1 MTISPENFTHGTRAV
16 IDAAVQLMMQRKNVQ
31 LDVEHILFAMA
42 DATDGPVRDTLDIL
56 EVDPEALRVDL
67 LRLIDSKPLGIGQ
80 PRGRQRQIFITPR
93 AQNVMSKAHSIQRKT
108 FRDDLMSMDHL
119 FIAIVEEADGDL
131 ARLLVKHRI
140 TSDRVYVAVHQVRGA
155 ARVTSPDSEQ
165 AYGILRKYTTD
176 LTKLAAE
183 GKLDPIVGRD
193 YEIRRV
199 MQTLTRRNKN
209 NPALIGDAGVGK
221 TAIVE
226 GLAQMLVS
234 GDVPST
240 LAGKRVLALSIGV
253 LLAGAKFRGEFEERL
268 KSVIEE
274 VQASAG
280 EIILFVDELHSVVGA
295 GTGSEGSLDAANMMK
310 PALARGELQ
319 VVGATTPEEYRR
331 FIEKDSALE
340 RRFTPIWIEEPDED
354 SAVEMLKALR
364 NNYEQHHG
372 VELTDAAL
380 NAAVRLSDRY
390 VTDRQL
396 PDKAVDLIDEAAAK
410 ARIERAPAVVVDSS
424 EEALETPPLV
434 IDDADIATLISERI
448 GVPLDQLVEQEVE
461 KLLKLEDRLHERV
474 IGQDR
479 AVNTLS
485 DAVRRGRMGL
495 KDASRPTGV
504 FLFMGPTGVGKTE
517 LAKALAEFM
526 FDDPNHMIRLDMSEY
541 EERHSISRMI
551 GAPPGYVGY
560 DDAGQL
566 TEAVRRRPY
575 SVILLDEIEKAHPNI
590 YDSMLQIF
598 DAGQLT
604 DGHGRTVDF
613 SNSIIIMT
621 SNLGTADQNKGGL
634 GFAIGNNDS
643 GLNGFDSPGLTN
655 RHQTTLKS
663 RFSPE
668 FLNRIDEIV
677 VFDPLGRNEIDHIV
691 SKFIHQVEQR
701 LNDRAITIELTETA
715 NRWIAERGYDTWM
728 GARPM
733 ARAIQ
738 RHIESPLALALIK
751 GEINCGAHVVID
763 VEDGRIVFSS
773 TATDRIESTTDS
785 TAEVATVDTN

>member
-1 MTISPENFTHGTRAV
+1 MAISPENFTHQTRAV

-31 LDVEHILFAMA
+31 LDVEHILFAM
-42 DATDGPVRDTLDIL
+42 TDGNESPVRKILDVL
-56 EVDPEALRVDL
+56 EVDTEAFRTDL
-67 LRLIDSKPLGIGQ
+67 MALIDARPKGIGQ
-80 PRGRQRQIFITPR
+80 PTGRQRQIFITPR
-93 AQNVMSKAHSIQRKT
+93 AQNAMSKAQSIQRKT
-108 FRDDLMSMDHL
+108 FRDELMSMDHL
-119 FIAIVEEADGDL
+119 LIAIVEEADGDL
-131 ARLLVKHRI
+131 ARVLTKHRV
-140 TSDRVYVAVHQVRGA
+140 TAERVYQADHQVRGA
-155 ARVTSPDSEQ
+155 ARVTSPDAEE
-165 AYGILRKYTTD
+165 AYGTLSKYTTD
-176 LTKLAAE
+176 LTRLALE

-199 MQTLTRRNKN
+199 MQTLTRRSKN
-209 NPALIGDAGVGK
+209 NPVLIGDAGVGK

-234 GDVPST
+234 EGVPEM
-240 LAGKRVLALSIGV
+240 LANKRVLALSIGV

-268 KSVIEE
+268 KAVIDEA
-274 VQASAG
+274 QASAG
-280 EIILFVDELHSVVGA
+280 EIILFIDELHSVVGA

-340 RRFTPIWIEEPDED
+340 RRFTPIWVEEPEEE

-364 NNYEQHHG
+364 KNYETHHG
-372 VELTDAAL
+372 VQLTDAAL

-390 VTDRQL
+390 ITDRQL

-410 ARIERAPAVVVDSS
+410 ARIERAPVVVVDQSD
-424 EEALETPPLV
+424 EPTEPERLV
-434 IDDADIATLISERI
+434 ISEKDIAALISERI
-448 GVPLDQLVEQEVE
+448 GVPLDQLVEEEVE

-479 AVNTLS
+479 AVSTLA

-560 DDAGQL
+560 EDAGQL

-598 DAGQLT
+598 DDGRLT

-613 SNSIIIMT
+613 SNTIIIMT

-634 GFAIGNNDS
+634 GFAIGGS
-643 GLNGFDSPGLTN
+643 EATSNGFDSPGLTN
-655 RHQTTLKS
+655 RHESALKS

-668 FLNRIDEIV
+668 FLNRIDDVV
-677 VFDPLGRNEIDHIV
+677 VFDPLGRDEIDQIV
-691 SKFIHQVEQR
+691 DKFVRQVEQR
-701 LNDRAITIELTETA
+701 LADRSIGIELTPEA
-715 NRWIAERGYDTWM
+715 KSWIAKRGYDTWM

-733 ARAIQ
+733 ARAMQ
-738 RHIESPLALALIK
+738 RYIESPLALALIK
-751 GEINCGAHVVID
+751 GEVNDGAHVVVD
-763 VEDGRIVFSS
+763 VVEDAIVFDSGVVDEEFAKS
-773 TATDRIESTTDS
+773 ESTLALTH
-785 TAEVATVDTN
+785 

>member
-1 MTISPENFTHGTRAV
+1 MAISPENFTHQTRAV

-31 LDVEHILFAMA
+31 LDVEHILFAM
-42 DATDGPVRDTLDIL
+42 TDGNESPVRKILDVL
-56 EVDPEALRVDL
+56 EVDTEAFRTDL
-67 LRLIDSKPLGIGQ
+67 MVLIDAKPKGIGQ
-80 PRGRQRQIFITPR
+80 PTGRQRQIFITPR
-93 AQNVMSKAHSIQRKT
+93 AQNAMSKAQSIQRKT

-119 FIAIVEEADGDL
+119 LIAIVEEADGDL
-131 ARLLVKHRI
+131 ARVLSKHRV
-140 TSDRVYVAVHQVRGA
+140 TAERVYQADHQVRGA
-155 ARVTSPDSEQ
+155 ARVTSPDAEE
-165 AYGILRKYTTD
+165 AYGTLSKFTTD
-176 LTKLAAE
+176 LTRLARD

-199 MQTLTRRNKN
+199 MQTLTRRSKN
-209 NPALIGDAGVGK
+209 NPVLIGDAGVGK

-226 GLAQMLVS
+226 GLAQMLMS
-234 GDVPST
+234 EGVPEM
-240 LAGKRVLALSIGV
+240 LANKRVLALSIGV

-268 KSVIEE
+268 KAVIDEA
-274 VQASAG
+274 QASAG
-280 EIILFVDELHSVVGA
+280 EIILFIDELHSVVGA
-295 GTGSEGSLDAANMMK
+295 GTSSEGSLDAANMMK

-340 RRFTPIWIEEPDED
+340 RRFTPIWVEEPKEE

-364 NNYEQHHG
+364 KNYETHHG
-372 VELTDAAL
+372 VQLTNAAL
-380 NAAVRLSDRY
+380 DAAVRLSDRY
-390 VTDRQL
+390 ITDRQL

-410 ARIERAPAVVVDSS
+410 ARIERAPVVVVDQSDESS
-424 EEALETPPLV
+424 EPERLLISEK
-434 IDDADIATLISERI
+434 DIAALISERI
-448 GVPLDQLVEQEVE
+448 GVPLDQLVEEEVE

-474 IGQDR
+474 IGQNR
-479 AVNTLS
+479 AVSTLA

-598 DAGQLT
+598 DDGRLT

-613 SNSIIIMT
+613 SNTIIIMT

-634 GFAIGNNDS
+634 GFAIGGS
-643 GLNGFDSPGLTN
+643 EATSNGFDSPGLTN
-655 RHQTTLKS
+655 RHESALKS

-668 FLNRIDEIV
+668 FLNRIDDVV
-677 VFDPLGRNEIDHIV
+677 VFDPLGRDEIDYIV
-691 SKFIHQVEQR
+691 EKFIRQVEQR
-701 LNDRAITIELTETA
+701 LTDRSIGIELTPEA
-715 NRWIAERGYDTWM
+715 KSWIAERGYDTWM

-733 ARAIQ
+733 ARAMQ
-738 RHIESPLALALIK
+738 RYIESPLALAIIK
-751 GEINCGAHVVID
+751 GEINDGAHVVVD
-763 VEDGRIVFSS
+763 VVEDAIVLDSGVVDEEFTKS
-773 TATDRIESTTDS
+773 ESTLAS
-785 TAEVATVDTN
+785 AH

>member
-1 MTISPENFTHGTRAV
+1 MAISPENFTHQTRAV

-31 LDVEHILFAMA
+31 LDVEHILFAM
-42 DATDGPVRDTLDIL
+42 TDGNESPVRKILDVL
-56 EVDPEALRVDL
+56 EVDTEALRTDL
-67 LRLIDSKPLGIGQ
+67 MALIDAKPKGIGQ
-80 PRGRQRQIFITPR
+80 PTGRQRQIFITPR
-93 AQNVMSKAHSIQRKT
+93 AQNAMSKAQSIQRKT
-108 FRDDLMSMDHL
+108 FRDELMSMDHL
-119 FIAIVEEADGDL
+119 LIAIVEEADGDL
-131 ARLLVKHRI
+131 ARVLAKHRV
-140 TSDRVYVAVHQVRGA
+140 TAERVYQADHQVRGA
-155 ARVTSPDSEQ
+155 ARVTSPDAEE
-165 AYGILRKYTTD
+165 AYGTLSKYTTD
-176 LTKLAAE
+176 LTRLARD

-193 YEIRRV
+193 NEIRRV
-199 MQTLTRRNKN
+199 MQTLTRRSKN
-209 NPALIGDAGVGK
+209 NPVLIGDAGVGK

-234 GDVPST
+234 EGVPEM
-240 LAGKRVLALSIGV
+240 LANKRVLALSIGV

-268 KSVIEE
+268 KAVIDEA
-274 VQASAG
+274 QASAG
-280 EIILFVDELHSVVGA
+280 EIILFIDELHSVVGA

-340 RRFTPIWIEEPDED
+340 RRFTPIWVEEPEEE

-364 NNYEQHHG
+364 KNYETHHG
-372 VELTDAAL
+372 VQLTDAAL

-390 VTDRQL
+390 ITDRQL

-410 ARIERAPAVVVDSS
+410 ARIERAPVVVVDQSD
-424 EEALETPPLV
+424 EPTKPERLV
-434 IDDADIATLISERI
+434 INEKDIAALISERI
-448 GVPLDQLVEQEVE
+448 GVPLDQLVEEEVE

-479 AVNTLS
+479 AVSTLA

-598 DAGQLT
+598 DDGRLT

-613 SNSIIIMT
+613 SNTIIIMT

-634 GFAIGNNDS
+634 GFAIGS
-643 GLNGFDSPGLTN
+643 SEAASNGFDSPGLTS
-655 RHQTTLKS
+655 RHESALKS

-668 FLNRIDEIV
+668 FLNRIDDVV
-677 VFDPLGRNEIDHIV
+677 VFDPLGRDEIDQIV
-691 SKFIHQVEQR
+691 DKFVRQVEQR
-701 LNDRAITIELTETA
+701 LADRSIGVELTPDA
-715 NRWIAERGYDTWM
+715 KSWIAERGYDTWM

-733 ARAIQ
+733 ARAMQ
-738 RHIESPLALALIK
+738 RYIESPLALALIK
-751 GEINCGAHVVID
+751 GEVNDGAHVIVD
-763 VEDGRIVFSS
+763 VVEDTIVFDSS
-773 TATDRIESTTDS
+773 VVDEEFAKSESTL
-785 TAEVATVDTN
+785 APAH

>member
-1 MTISPENFTHGTRAV
+1 MTVSPDSLTHGARATL
-16 IDAAVQLMMQRKNVQ
+16 DAAVQLMLQRKQVQ
-31 LDVEHILFAMA
+31 LDVEHILFAMT
-42 DATDGPVRDTLDIL
+42 DAPDGPFRQILDHL
-56 EVDPEALRVDL
+56 EVEPENLRTDL
-67 LRLIDSKPLGIGQ
+67 MRLIDSKPMGIG
-80 PRGRQRQIFITPR
+80 RTLGGQRQIFLTPR
-93 AQNVMSKAHSIQRKT
+93 AQNAISKAQTIQRKT
-108 FRDDLMSMDHL
+108 FRDELMSVDHL
-119 FIAIVEEADGDL
+119 VIAIVEEADGEL
-131 ARLLVKHRI
+131 AKVLAKHRI
-140 TSDRVYVAVHQVRGA
+140 TAERVYVADHQVRGA
-155 ARVTSPDSEQ
+155 ARVTSPDAEQ
-165 AYGILRKYTTD
+165 AYGVLQKYTTD
-176 LTKLAAE
+176 LTRLARD

-199 MQTLTRRNKN
+199 MQTLTRRTKN

-221 TAIVE
+221 TAIIE
-226 GLAQMLVS
+226 GIAQKIVV
-234 GDVPST
+234 GDVPSM
-240 LAGKRVLALSIGV
+240 LENKRVLALSIGV

-268 KSVIEE
+268 KSVIDEA
-274 VQASAG
+274 QASAG

-331 FIEKDSALE
+331 FIEKDAALE
-340 RRFTPIWIEEPDED
+340 RRFTPIWVEEPDEESATAMLGALRKSYEEHHNVTLTD
-354 SAVEMLKALR
+354 SALR
-364 NNYEQHHG
+364 
-372 VELTDAAL
+372 
-380 NAAVRLSDRY
+380 AAVRLSDRY
-390 VTDRQL
+390 ITDRQL

-410 ARIERAPAVVVDSS
+410 ARIERAPVATVDQDTGASTAPS
-424 EEALETPPLV
+424 LI
-434 IDDADIATLISERI
+434 IDDADIAALISERI
-448 GVPLDQLVEQEVE
+448 GVSLDQLVEEEVE

-474 IGQDR
+474 IGQDQ
-479 AVNTLS
+479 AVKTLA

-495 KDASRPTGV
+495 KDPSRPTGV

-560 DDAGQL
+560 EDSGQL

-598 DAGQLT
+598 DDGRLT

-613 SNSIIIMT
+613 TNTIIIMT
-621 SNLGTADQNKGGL
+621 SNLGTADRNRVGL
-634 GFAIGNNDS
+634 GFIAAQENGS
-643 GLNGFDSPGLTN
+643 RGGFDSPGLTTQ
-655 RHQTTLKS
+655 HQDALKN

-668 FLNRIDEIV
+668 FLNRIDDII
-677 VFDPLGRNEIDHIV
+677 VFDALGRDEIDQIV
-691 SKFIHQVEQR
+691 LKFVRQVEQR
-701 LNDRAITIELTETA
+701 LEDRNISIELTDA
-715 NRWIAERGYDTWM
+715 AQAWIAEQGYDTWM

-751 GEINCGAHVVID
+751 DEVKDGSHVMID
-763 VEDGRIVFSS
+763 VVDDQVVF
-773 TATDRIESTTDS
+773 TADSLETESALHELT
-785 TAEVATVDTN
+785 VAQIG

>member
-1 MTISPENFTHGTRAV
+1 MAISPENFTHQTRAV

-31 LDVEHILFAMA
+31 LDVEHILFAM
-42 DATDGPVRDTLDIL
+42 TDGNESPVRKILDVL
-56 EVDPEALRVDL
+56 EVDTKAFRTDL
-67 LRLIDSKPLGIGQ
+67 MVLIDAKPKGIGH
-80 PRGRQRQIFITPR
+80 PTGRQRQIFITPR
-93 AQNVMSKAHSIQRKT
+93 AQNAMSKAQSIQRKT

-119 FIAIVEEADGDL
+119 LIAIVEEADGDL
-131 ARLLVKHRI
+131 ARVLSKHRV
-140 TSDRVYVAVHQVRGA
+140 TAERVYQADHQVRGA
-155 ARVTSPDSEQ
+155 ARVTSPDAEE
-165 AYGILRKYTTD
+165 AYGTLSKYTTD
-176 LTKLAAE
+176 LTRLARE

-199 MQTLTRRNKN
+199 MQTLTRRSKN
-209 NPALIGDAGVGK
+209 NPVLIGDAGVGK

-234 GDVPST
+234 EGVPEM
-240 LAGKRVLALSIGV
+240 LANKRVLALSIGV

-268 KSVIEE
+268 KAVIDEA
-274 VQASAG
+274 QASAG
-280 EIILFVDELHSVVGA
+280 EIILFIDELHSVVGA

-319 VVGATTPEEYRR
+319 VVGATTPGEYRR

-340 RRFTPIWIEEPDED
+340 RRFTPIWVEEPEEE
-354 SAVEMLKALR
+354 SAIEMLKALR
-364 NNYEQHHG
+364 KNYETHHG
-372 VELTDAAL
+372 VQLTDAAL
-380 NAAVRLSDRY
+380 SAAVRLSDRY
-390 VTDRQL
+390 ITDRQL

-410 ARIERAPAVVVDSS
+410 ARIERAPLVVVDQSDESS
-424 EEALETPPLV
+424 ESERLV
-434 IDDADIATLISERI
+434 ISEKDIAALISERI
-448 GVPLDQLVEQEVE
+448 GVPLDQLVEEEVE

-479 AVNTLS
+479 AVSTLA

-598 DAGQLT
+598 DDGRLT

-613 SNSIIIMT
+613 SNTIIIMT
-621 SNLGTADQNKGGL
+621 SNLGTAYQNKGGL
-634 GFAIGNNDS
+634 GFAIGDS
-643 GLNGFDSPGLTN
+643 EATSNGFNLPGLTN
-655 RHQTTLKS
+655 RHESALKS

-668 FLNRIDEIV
+668 FLNRIDDVV
-677 VFDPLGRNEIDHIV
+677 VFDPLGRDEIDQIV
-691 SKFIHQVEQR
+691 DKFVQQVEIR
-701 LNDRAITIELTETA
+701 LSDRSIGIELTPEA
-715 NRWIAERGYDTWM
+715 KSWIAERGYDTWM

-733 ARAIQ
+733 ARVMQ
-738 RHIESPLALALIK
+738 RYIESPLALALIK
-751 GEINCGAHVVID
+751 GEVNDGSHVVVGVD
-763 VEDGRIVFSS
+763 DDRIVF
-773 TATDRIESTTDS
+773 ATERVGEEFAKSESTLAS
-785 TAEVATVDTN
+785 AQ

>member
-1 MTISPENFTHGTRAV
+1 MTISPENFTHGTRDV

-31 LDVEHILFAMA
+31 LDVEHILFAMT
-42 DATDGPVRDTLDIL
+42 DAADGPVREILDIL
-56 EVDPEALRVDL
+56 EVDAEKLRNDL
-67 LRLIDSKPLGIGQ
+67 MRLIDSKPLGIGH

-93 AQNVMSKAHSIQRKT
+93 AQNVMSKAQTIQRKT
-108 FRDDLMSMDHL
+108 FRDELMSMDHL
-119 FIAIVEEADGDL
+119 FIAIVEEADGEL
-131 ARLLVKHRI
+131 AKVLVKHRI
-140 TSDRVYVAVHQVRGA
+140 TPDRVYVADHQVRGA

-165 AYGILRKYTTD
+165 AYGVLRRYTTD
-176 LTKLAAE
+176 LTQLAAE

-199 MQTLTRRNKN
+199 MQTLTRRSKN

-234 GDVPST
+234 GDVPPM

-274 VQASAG
+274 AQASAG

-340 RRFTPIWIEEPDED
+340 RRFTPIWIEEPEEE
-354 SAVEMLKALR
+354 SAVEMMKALR
-364 NNYEQHHG
+364 NNYEKHHG

-390 VTDRQL
+390 ITDRNL

-410 ARIERAPAVVVDSS
+410 ARIERAPAVVVHQTDDLP
-424 EEALETPPLV
+424 EAPTLV
-434 IDDADIATLISERI
+434 IDDEDIATLISERI
-448 GVPLDQLVEQEVE
+448 GVPLDQLVEEEVE

-479 AVNTLS
+479 AVGTLA

-526 FDDPNHMIRLDMSEY
+526 FDDPNHLIRLDMSEY
-541 EERHSISRMI
+541 EERHSLSRMI

-598 DAGQLT
+598 DDGRLT

-613 SNSIIIMT
+613 SNTIIIMT

-634 GFAIGNNDS
+634 GFATS
-643 GLNGFDSPGLTN
+643 TNGSTSSAFDSPGVTN
-655 RHQTTLKS
+655 RHQSVLRS

-677 VFDPLGRNEIDHIV
+677 VFEPLARTEIDQIV
-691 SKFIHQVEQR
+691 SKFVGQVEER
-701 LNDRAITIELTETA
+701 LEDRAITIELTSLAIE
-715 NRWIAERGYDTWM
+715 WIAERGYDTWM

-738 RHIESPLALALIK
+738 RHIESPLALSLIK
-751 GEINCGAHVVID
+751 GEIDDRSHVVID
-763 VEDGRIVFSS
+763 VVDDRIVFAS
-773 TATDRIESTTDS
+773 AFIQGQETTN
-785 TAEVATVDTN
+785 ELPVAIVN

>member
-1 MTISPENFTHGTRAV
+1 MTISPDNFTHGARAIIQTAFQLV
-16 IDAAVQLMMQRKNVQ
+16 VQHKDVQ
-31 LDVEHILFAMA
+31 LDVEHILIAMTEA
-42 DATDGPVRDTLDIL
+42 NDGPVKEILSNL
-56 EVDPEALRVDL
+56 EVDSEGLRSDV
-67 LRLIDSKPLGIGQ
+67 LRLLEIKPKGI
-80 PRGRQRQIFITPR
+80 PRVRGNQVQIYPTPR
-93 AQNVMSKAHSIQRKT
+93 ADNVMIKAQTIQRKT
-108 FRDDLMSMDHL
+108 FRDDLMSVDHL
-119 FIAIVEEADGDL
+119 LIAIVEEADGDL
-131 ARLLVKHRI
+131 AKVLSKHRI
-140 TSDRVYVAVHQVRGA
+140 TTDRVYVAVHQVRGA
-155 ARVTSPDSEQ
+155 ARVTTPDAEQ
-165 AYGILRKYTTD
+165 AYGMLRKYTTD
-176 LTKLAAE
+176 LTQLARE

-193 YEIRRV
+193 FEIRRV
-199 MQTLTRRNKN
+199 MQTLTRRSKN
-209 NPALIGDAGVGK
+209 NPVLIGDAGVGK

-234 GDVPST
+234 GEVPSM

-268 KSVIEE
+268 KSVIDEA
-274 VQASAG
+274 QASAG

-295 GTGSEGSLDAANMMK
+295 GTGSDGSLDAANMMK

-340 RRFTPIWIEEPDED
+340 RRFTPIWVEEPDEA

-364 NNYEQHHG
+364 KNYEAHHR

-380 NAAVRLSDRY
+380 KAAARLSDRY
-390 VTDRQL
+390 ITDRQL

-410 ARIERAPAVVVDSS
+410 ARIERAPVGIVDESDTPTEAEPLLID
-424 EEALETPPLV
+424 EE
-434 IDDADIATLISERI
+434 DIAALISERV
-448 GVPLDQLVEQEVE
+448 GVPLNQLVEQEVE

-479 AVNTLS
+479 SVHTLA

-598 DAGQLT
+598 DDGRLT

-613 SNSIIIMT
+613 TNTIIIMT
-621 SNLGTADQNKGGL
+621 SNLGTADQKRGEL
-634 GFAIGNNDS
+634 GFATSSPDTRS
-643 GLNGFDSPGLTN
+643 NGFDSPGLSG
-655 RHQTTLKS
+655 RHQSALKS

-677 VFDPLGRNEIDHIV
+677 VFDPLGYEEIDQIV
-691 SKFIHQVEQR
+691 LKFVRQVEER
-701 LNDRAITIELTETA
+701 LANRSITIELTPA
-715 NRWIAERGYDTWM
+715 AQGWVAERGYDTWM

-751 GEINCGAHVVID
+751 GEINDGSHVVID
-763 VEDGRIVFSS
+763 VADDHVSFESVSRGSID
-773 TATDRIESTTDS
+773 ATEEHAES
-785 TAEVATVDTN
+785 VAI

>member
-1 MTISPENFTHGTRAV
+1 M
-16 IDAAVQLMMQRKNVQ
+16 
-31 LDVEHILFAMA
+31 
-42 DATDGPVRDTLDIL
+42 
-56 EVDPEALRVDL
+56 
-67 LRLIDSKPLGIGQ
+67 
-80 PRGRQRQIFITPR
+80 
-93 AQNVMSKAHSIQRKT
+93 
-108 FRDDLMSMDHL
+108 
-119 FIAIVEEADGDL
+119 
-131 ARLLVKHRI
+131 
-140 TSDRVYVAVHQVRGA
+140 
-155 ARVTSPDSEQ
+155 TSPDSEQ
-165 AYGILRKYTTD
+165 AYGVLRRYTTD
-176 LTKLAAE
+176 LTQLAAE

-199 MQTLTRRNKN
+199 MQTLTRRSKN

-234 GDVPST
+234 GDVPPM

-274 VQASAG
+274 AQASAG

-340 RRFTPIWIEEPDED
+340 RRFTPIWIEEPEEE
-354 SAVEMLKALR
+354 SAVEMMKALR
-364 NNYEQHHG
+364 NNYEKHHG

-390 VTDRQL
+390 ITDRNL

-410 ARIERAPAVVVDSS
+410 ARIERAPAVVVDQTDDLP
-424 EEALETPPLV
+424 EAPTLV
-434 IDDADIATLISERI
+434 IDDEDIATLISERI
-448 GVPLDQLVEQEVE
+448 GVPLDQLVEEEVE

-479 AVNTLS
+479 AVGTLA

-495 KDASRPTGV
+495 KDASSPTGV

-526 FDDPNHMIRLDMSEY
+526 FDDPNHLIRLDMSEY
-541 EERHSISRMI
+541 EERHSLSRMI

-598 DAGQLT
+598 DDGRLT

-613 SNSIIIMT
+613 SNTIIIMT

-634 GFAIGNNDS
+634 GFATS
-643 GLNGFDSPGLTN
+643 TNGSTSSAFDSPGVTN
-655 RHQTTLKS
+655 RHQSALRS

-677 VFDPLGRNEIDHIV
+677 VFEPLARTEIDQIV
-691 SKFIHQVEQR
+691 SKFVGQVEER
-701 LNDRAITIELTETA
+701 LEDRAITIELTSLAIE
-715 NRWIAERGYDTWM
+715 WIAERGYDTWM

-738 RHIESPLALALIK
+738 RHIESPLALSLIK
-751 GEINCGAHVVID
+751 GEIDDRSHVVID
-763 VEDGRIVFSS
+763 VVDDRIVFAS
-773 TATDRIESTTDS
+773 AFIQGQETTN
-785 TAEVATVDTN
+785 ELPVAIVN

>member
-1 MTISPENFTHGTRAV
+1 MTFSPENFTHQTRAV

-31 LDVEHILFAMA
+31 LDVEHILFTM
-42 DATDGPVRDTLDIL
+42 TDGNESPVRKILDVL
-56 EVDPEALRVDL
+56 GVDIDDFRTDL
-67 LRLIDSKPLGIGQ
+67 MFLIDAKPKGIGH
-80 PRGRQRQIFITPR
+80 PTGRQRQIFITPR
-93 AQNVMSKAHSIQRKT
+93 AQNAISKAQSIQRKT

-119 FIAIVEEADGDL
+119 LIAIVEEADGEL
-131 ARLLVKHRI
+131 ARVLAKHRI
-140 TSDRVYVAVHQVRGA
+140 TAEYVYQADHQVRGA
-155 ARVTSPDSEQ
+155 ARVTSPDAEE
-165 AYGILRKYTTD
+165 AYGTLSKYTTD
-176 LTKLAAE
+176 LTRLARD

-199 MQTLTRRNKN
+199 MQTLTRRSKN
-209 NPALIGDAGVGK
+209 NPVLIGDAGVGK

-226 GLAQMLVS
+226 GLAQ
-234 GDVPST
+234 T
-240 LAGKRVLALSIGV
+240 LASEGVPEMLANKRVLAMSIGV

-268 KSVIEE
+268 KAVIDEA
-274 VQASAG
+274 QASAG
-280 EIILFVDELHSVVGA
+280 EVILFIDELHSVVGA

-340 RRFTPIWIEEPDED
+340 RRFTPIWVEEPGEE

-364 NNYEQHHG
+364 NNYETHHG
-372 VELTDAAL
+372 VQLTDAAL
-380 NAAVRLSDRY
+380 DAAVRLSDRY

-410 ARIERAPAVVVDSS
+410 ARIERAPLAVVEQTDETS
-424 EEALETPPLV
+424 EPERLV
-434 IDDADIATLISERI
+434 ISEKDIAALISERI
-448 GVPLDQLVEQEVE
+448 GVPLDQLVEEEVE

-474 IGQDR
+474 IGQNR
-479 AVNTLS
+479 AVSILA

-526 FDDPNHMIRLDMSEY
+526 FDDPHHMIRLDMSEY

-575 SVILLDEIEKAHPNI
+575 SVILLDEIEKAHSNI

-598 DAGQLT
+598 DDGRLT

-613 SNSIIIMT
+613 SNTIIIMT

-634 GFAIGNNDS
+634 GFAIGGS
-643 GLNGFDSPGLTN
+643 ESTSNGFDSPGLTN
-655 RHQTTLKS
+655 RHESALKS

-677 VFDPLGRNEIDHIV
+677 VFDPLGQDEIDQIV
-691 SKFIHQVEQR
+691 DKFVRQVELR
-701 LNDRAITIELTETA
+701 LADRSISIELTPDA
-715 NRWIAERGYDTWM
+715 KSWIAARGYDNWM

-733 ARAIQ
+733 ARAMQ
-738 RHIESPLALALIK
+738 RYIESPLALALIK
-751 GEINCGAHVVID
+751 GEINEDSHVVIN
-763 VEDGRIVFSS
+763 VIG
-773 TATDRIESTTDS
+773 DRIEFVTE
-785 TAEVATVDTN
+785 AVDQEIVKSESALVSVD

>member
-1 MTISPENFTHGTRAV
+1 MTISPENFTHGARA
-16 IDAAVQLMMQRKNVQ
+16 IIQAAFQIAVQHKDVQ
-31 LDVEHILFAMA
+31 LDVEHILIAMA
-42 DATDGPVRDTLDIL
+42 DANEGPITEIL
-56 EVDPEALRVDL
+56 SNLE
-67 LRLIDSKPLGIGQ
+67 IDSENLRTDVSRLLELK
-80 PRGRQRQIFITPR
+80 PRGIPRVRGNQVQIYPTPR
-93 AQNVMSKAHSIQRKT
+93 ADNVMIKAQSIQRKT
-108 FRDDLMSMDHL
+108 FRDDLMSVDHL
-119 FIAIVEEADGDL
+119 LIAIVEEADGEL
-131 ARLLVKHRI
+131 AKLLAKHRI

-155 ARVTSPDSEQ
+155 ARVTSPDAEQ

-176 LTKLAAE
+176 LTQLARE

-193 YEIRRV
+193 PEIKRV
-199 MQTLTRRNKN
+199 MQTLTRRSKN
-209 NPALIGDAGVGK
+209 NPVLIGDAGVGK

-226 GLAQMLVS
+226 GLALMLVS
-234 GDVPST
+234 GDVPSM

-268 KSVIEE
+268 KGVIDEA
-274 VQASAG
+274 QASAG
-280 EIILFVDELHSVVGA
+280 EIILFVDELHSMVGA
-295 GTGSEGSLDAANMMK
+295 GTGSDGSLDAANMMK

-340 RRFTPIWIEEPDED
+340 RRFTPIWVEEPNED

-364 NNYEQHHG
+364 KNYEAHHR
-372 VELTDAAL
+372 VELTDDALKAA
-380 NAAVRLSDRY
+380 ARLSDRY
-390 VTDRQL
+390 ITDRQL

-410 ARIERAPAVVVDSS
+410 ARIERAPVVAVD
-424 EEALETPPLV
+424 ENGEQMEPEPLL
-434 IDDADIATLISERI
+434 IDEADIAALISERI
-448 GVPLDQLVEQEVE
+448 GVPLDQLVEEEVD

-479 AVNTLS
+479 AVGTLA
-485 DAVRRGRMGL
+485 DAVRRGRIGL

-526 FDDPNHMIRLDMSEY
+526 FDDPNHMIRLDMSEF

-551 GAPPGYVGY
+551 GAPPGYIGY

-575 SVILLDEIEKAHPNI
+575 SVILLDEIEKAHSNI

-598 DAGQLT
+598 DDGRLT

-613 SNSIIIMT
+613 TNTIIIMT
-621 SNLGTADQNKGGL
+621 SNLGTADQRRGEL
-634 GFAIGNNDS
+634 GFGIGRDES
-643 GLNGFDSPGLTN
+643 RTNGFDSPGLTD
-655 RHQTTLKS
+655 RHQTALNS
-663 RFSPE
+663 RFAPE

-677 VFDPLGRNEIDHIV
+677 VFDALGRSEIDQIV
-691 SKFIHQVEQR
+691 TKFIRQVEDR
-701 LNDRAITIELTETA
+701 LEDRGITIELTDEA
-715 NRWIAERGYDTWM
+715 KGWVAGRGYDTWM

-738 RHIESPLALALIK
+738 RHIESPLALELIK
-751 GEINCGAHVVID
+751 GDISNGTHVVID
-763 VEDGRIVFSS
+763 VTDDQVLFKTVEIDLFE
-773 TATDRIESTTDS
+773 TASESGDLI
-785 TAEVATVDTN
+785 TV

>member
-1 MTISPENFTHGTRAV
+1 M
-16 IDAAVQLMMQRKNVQ
+16 
-31 LDVEHILFAMA
+31 
-42 DATDGPVRDTLDIL
+42 
-56 EVDPEALRVDL
+56 
-67 LRLIDSKPLGIGQ
+67 
-80 PRGRQRQIFITPR
+80 
-93 AQNVMSKAHSIQRKT
+93 
-108 FRDDLMSMDHL
+108 
-119 FIAIVEEADGDL
+119 
-131 ARLLVKHRI
+131 
-140 TSDRVYVAVHQVRGA
+140 
-155 ARVTSPDSEQ
+155 TSPDSEQ
-165 AYGILRKYTTD
+165 AYGVLRRYTTD
-176 LTKLAAE
+176 LTQLAAE

-199 MQTLTRRNKN
+199 MQTLTRRSKN

-234 GDVPST
+234 GDVPPM

-274 VQASAG
+274 AQASAG

-340 RRFTPIWIEEPDED
+340 RRFTPIWIEEPDEE
-354 SAVEMLKALR
+354 SAVEMMKALR
-364 NNYEQHHG
+364 NNYEKHHG

-390 VTDRQL
+390 VTDRNL

-410 ARIERAPAVVVDSS
+410 ARIERAPAVVVDQTDDLL
-424 EEALETPPLV
+424 EAPTLV
-434 IDDADIATLISERI
+434 IDDEDIAALISERI
-448 GVPLDQLVEQEVE
+448 GVPLDQLVEEEVE
-461 KLLKLEDRLHERV
+461 KLLKLEDRLHERL

-479 AVNTLS
+479 AVGTLA

-526 FDDPNHMIRLDMSEY
+526 FDDPNHLIRLDMSEY
-541 EERHSISRMI
+541 EERHSLSRMI

-575 SVILLDEIEKAHPNI
+575 SVILLDEIEKAHPNV

-598 DAGQLT
+598 DDGRLT

-613 SNSIIIMT
+613 SNTIIIMT

-634 GFAIGNNDS
+634 GFATGRNGS
-643 GLNGFDSPGLTN
+643 ALNGFDSPGLTH
-655 RHQTTLKS
+655 RHQSALKS
-663 RFSPE
+663 RFAPE

-677 VFDPLGRNEIDHIV
+677 VFDPLERAVVDQIV
-691 SKFIHQVEQR
+691 SKFIRQVEER
-701 LNDRAITIELTETA
+701 LEDRAITIELTAQA
-715 NRWIAERGYDTWM
+715 NAWIAERGYDTWM

-738 RHIESPLALALIK
+738 RHIESPLALSLIK
-751 GEINCGAHVVID
+751 GEIDDRSHVVID
-763 VEDGRIVFSS
+763 VIDDRIVFASALVQGQE
-773 TATDRIESTTDS
+773 TPNELP
-785 TAEVATVDTN
+785 VAIVN

>member
-1 MTISPENFTHGTRAV
+1 MAISPDNLTHGTRAV
-16 IDAAVQLMMQRKNVQ
+16 VDAAVQLMMQRKNVQ
-31 LDVEHILFAMA
+31 LDIEHLLFAMV
-42 DATDGPVRDTLDIL
+42 DANEGPVREILETL
-56 EVDPEALRVDL
+56 EVDTASLRTDL
-67 LRLIDSKPLGIGQ
+67 IRLIESKPLGIGHS
-80 PRGRQRQIFITPR
+80 RGGQRQIFITPR
-93 AQNVMSKAHSIQRKT
+93 AQNAMSKAQSIQRKT
-108 FRDDLMSMDHL
+108 FRDDLMSVDHL
-119 FIAIVEEADGDL
+119 FIAIVEEADREL
-131 ARLLVKHRI
+131 ATVLATHRI

-165 AYGILRKYTTD
+165 AYGVLRKYTTD
-176 LTKLAAE
+176 LTELAAA
-183 GKLDPIVGRD
+183 GRLDPIVGRD

-199 MQTLTRRNKN
+199 MQTLTRRTKN

-226 GLAQMLVS
+226 GLAQNLQS
-234 GDVPST
+234 GDVPEM
-240 LAGKRVLALSIGV
+240 LAGKRVLALNIGV

-268 KSVIEE
+268 KSVMEE
-274 VQASAG
+274 AQASAG
-280 EIILFVDELHSVVGA
+280 EVILFVDELHSVVGA
-295 GTGSEGSLDAANMMK
+295 GTGSDGSLDAANMMK

-340 RRFTPIWIEEPDED
+340 RRFTPIWIEEPDEE

-364 NNYEQHHG
+364 GNYETHHG
-372 VELTDAAL
+372 VELTDGAL
-380 NAAVRLSDRY
+380 SAAVRLSDRY

-410 ARIERAPAVVVDSS
+410 ARIERAPAAVVDQAA
-424 EEALETPPLV
+424 EASGVPTLV
-434 IDDADIATLISERI
+434 ITESDIAALISERI
-448 GVPLDQLVEQEVE
+448 GVPLDQLVEEEVE

-479 AVNTLS
+479 AVGTLS

-495 KDASRPTGV
+495 KDPSRPTGV

-560 DDAGQL
+560 DDSGQL

-598 DAGQLT
+598 DDGRLT

-613 SNSIIIMT
+613 SNTIIIMT
-621 SNLGTADQNKGGL
+621 SNLGTADQNRGDL
-634 GFAIGNNDS
+634 GFAVGSNASSGNGIG
-643 GLNGFDSPGLTN
+643 SPNLTA
-655 RHQTTLKS
+655 RQESVLKS

-668 FLNRIDEIV
+668 FLNRIDEVV
-677 VFDPLGRNEIDHIV
+677 VFDALGHAEIDHIV
-691 SKFIHQVEQR
+691 SKFVRQVEER
-701 LNDRAITIELTETA
+701 LADRSISIELTDA
-715 NRWIAERGYDTWM
+715 AKSWIAERGYDTWM

-751 GEINCGAHVVID
+751 AEIEDGSTVVID
-763 VEDGRIVFSS
+763 VKDDRLDIQS
-773 TATDRIESTTDS
+773 ATTESEL
-785 TAEVATVDTN
+785 EVASATVN

>member
-1 MTISPENFTHGTRAV
+1 MAISPENFTHQTRAV

-31 LDVEHILFAMA
+31 LDVEHILFAM
-42 DATDGPVRDTLDIL
+42 TDGNESPVRKILDVL
-56 EVDPEALRVDL
+56 EVDTEAFRTDL
-67 LRLIDSKPLGIGQ
+67 MVLIDAKPKGIGQ
-80 PRGRQRQIFITPR
+80 PTGRQRQIFITPR
-93 AQNVMSKAHSIQRKT
+93 AQNAMSKAQSIQRKT

-119 FIAIVEEADGDL
+119 LIAIVEEADGNL
-131 ARLLVKHRI
+131 ARILSKHRV
-140 TSDRVYVAVHQVRGA
+140 TAERVYQADHQVRGA
-155 ARVTSPDSEQ
+155 ARVTSPDAEE
-165 AYGILRKYTTD
+165 AYGTLSKYTTD
-176 LTKLAAE
+176 LTRLARD

-199 MQTLTRRNKN
+199 MQTLARRSKN

-226 GLAQMLVS
+226 GLAQMLMS
-234 GDVPST
+234 EGVPEM
-240 LAGKRVLALSIGV
+240 LANKRVLALSIGV

-268 KSVIEE
+268 KAVIDEA
-274 VQASAG
+274 QASSG
-280 EIILFVDELHSVVGA
+280 EIILFIDELHSVVGA

-340 RRFTPIWIEEPDED
+340 RRFTPIWVEEPKEE

-364 NNYEQHHG
+364 KNYETHHG
-372 VELTDAAL
+372 VQLTDAAL
-380 NAAVRLSDRY
+380 DAAVRLSDRY
-390 VTDRQL
+390 ITDRQL

-410 ARIERAPAVVVDSS
+410 ARIERAPVVVVDESDEVS
-424 EEALETPPLV
+424 EPERLV
-434 IDDADIATLISERI
+434 INEKDIAALIAERI
-448 GVPLDQLVEQEVE
+448 GVPLDQLVEEEVE

-474 IGQDR
+474 IGQDL
-479 AVNTLS
+479 AVSTLA

-598 DAGQLT
+598 DDGRLT

-613 SNSIIIMT
+613 SNTIIIMT

-634 GFAIGNNDS
+634 GFAIGGS
-643 GLNGFDSPGLTN
+643 EASSNGFESPGLTN
-655 RHQTTLKS
+655 RHESALKS

-668 FLNRIDEIV
+668 FLNRIDDVV
-677 VFDPLGRNEIDHIV
+677 VFDPLGRDEIDYIV
-691 SKFIHQVEQR
+691 EKFIRQVEQR
-701 LNDRAITIELTETA
+701 LADRSISIELTQDA
-715 NRWIAERGYDTWM
+715 KSWIAERGYDTWM

-733 ARAIQ
+733 ARAMQ
-738 RHIESPLALALIK
+738 RYIESPLALAIIK
-751 GEINCGAHVVID
+751 GEINDGAHVVVD
-763 VEDGRIVFSS
+763 VVEDAIVFDSGVVDEEFAKS
-773 TATDRIESTTDS
+773 ESTLAS
-785 TAEVATVDTN
+785 AH

>member
-1 MTISPENFTHGTRAV
+1 MTISPESFTHGARAV
-16 IDAAVQLMMQRKNVQ
+16 IDAAVQFMMQRKNVQ
-31 LDVEHILFAMA
+31 LDVEHILFAMV
-42 DATDGPVRDTLDIL
+42 DANDGPVREVLDVL
-56 EVDPEALRVDL
+56 EVDSDTLRSDL
-67 LRLIDSKPLGIGQ
+67 IRLVDSKPLGIGQ
-80 PRGRQRQIFITPR
+80 PRGRQRQIYITPR
-93 AQNVMSKAHSIQRKT
+93 AQNVMSKAQTIQRKT
-108 FRDDLMSMDHL
+108 FRDELLSMDHL
-119 FIAIVEEADGDL
+119 FIAIVEEADGEL
-131 ARLLVKHRI
+131 ARVLAKHRI
-140 TSDRVYVAVHQVRGA
+140 TSDRVYVAVHQVRGS

-165 AYGILRKYTTD
+165 AYGTLRRYTTD
-176 LTKLAAE
+176 LTQLAAE

-193 YEIRRV
+193 YEIKRV
-199 MQTLTRRNKN
+199 LQTLTRRTKN

-226 GLAQMLVS
+226 GLAQKLQS
-234 GDVPST
+234 GDVPEI

-268 KSVIEE
+268 KAVMDEA
-274 VQASAG
+274 QASAG

-340 RRFTPIWIEEPDED
+340 RRFTPIWIEEPDEE

-364 NNYEQHHG
+364 TNYEAHHG
-372 VELTDAAL
+372 VELTDGAL

-390 VTDRQL
+390 ITDRQL

-410 ARIERAPAVVVDSS
+410 ARIERAPAAVVENDG
-424 EEALETPPLV
+424 ENPRLPTLV
-434 IDDADIATLISERI
+434 ISEQDIAALISERI
-448 GVPLDQLVEQEVE
+448 GVPLDQLVEDEVE
-461 KLLKLEDRLHERV
+461 KLLRLEDRLHERV
-474 IGQDR
+474 VGQDR
-479 AVNTLS
+479 AVGTLA

-495 KDASRPTGV
+495 KDADRPTGV

-575 SVILLDEIEKAHPNI
+575 SVILLDEIEKAHSNI
-590 YDSMLQIF
+590 FDSMLQIF
-598 DAGQLT
+598 DGGRLT

-613 SNSIIIMT
+613 SNTIIIMT
-621 SNLGTADQNKGGL
+621 SNLGTADQQKGGL
-634 GFAIGNNDS
+634 GFAVSKDEA
-643 GLNGFDSPGLTN
+643 GLNGFDSIGLTN
-655 RHQTTLKS
+655 RHQSALKS

-677 VFDPLGRNEIDHIV
+677 VFDPLGRTEIDHIV
-691 SKFIHQVEQR
+691 TKFIHQVEER
-701 LNDRAITIELTETA
+701 LGDRAITIELTEPA
-715 NRWIAERGYDTWM
+715 KNWIAERGYDTWM

-751 GEINCGAHVVID
+751 GEINDSSHVVID
-763 VEDGRIVFSS
+763 VNDNRIVFNTASS
-773 TATDRIESTTDS
+773 QTDE
-785 TAEVATVDTN
+785 TVEEKSPANVN